1 MLCKVRPAFAEVK
14 RKRSVRRR
22 LLRLALRCPRSRP
35 TEGPLPRTLLLVRH
49 AKSSRDDPELP
60 DRARPLNKRGTR
72 DAAAMARRVALRPNR
87 PELIVTSPALRAR
100 RTAEAMAAA
109 VELEPE
115 ALVVDERIYDAS
127 ADDLLDVIR
136 ALDPRVERVMLVGH
150 HPGMTD
156 VANLLANADIAKIP
170 TCGIA
175 ELRLDARAWT
185 DAGEGTATLISLDT
199 PKDHAD

>member
-1 MLCKVRPAFAEVK
+1 MPHETGDRA
-14 RKRSVRRR
+14 
-22 LLRLALRCPRSRP
+22 
-35 TEGPLPRTLLLVRH
+35 
-49 AKSSRDDPELP
+49 SRDDPDLP

-72 DAAAMARRVALRPNR
+72 DAAAMARRVAQRPNR
-87 PELIVTSPALRAR
+87 PARIVTSPALRAR
-100 RTAEAMAAA
+100 RTAEALAAA

-115 ALVVDERIYDAS
+115 SLVVDERIYDAT
-127 ADDLLDVIR
+127 AEELLAVIR

-156 VANLLANADIAKIP
+156 IANLLANADIDKIP

-175 ELRLDARAWT
+175 EVRFDAGAWS
-185 DAGEGTATLISLDT
+185 DAGEGTATLIALDS